1 MSSNQCFHFT
11 YLSRANKIREQGLIP
26 RIEENSEALK
36 DTSSKVSFSDG
47 RYAAAYLFANFYN
60 VYKQIKSGKRTA
72 QNSNTSQEMIDKIKK
87 TSSFEE
93 YLKDGIY
100 LIFDGTNIENTGGNN
115 GHINPFDAGTKEKI
129 APENLKVCLLKNE
142 ETGEISYSKYDYAL
156 YLMCSL
162 TKEEMAKMPDDNIE
176 EYKNDHL
183 GETLKFLQGSYTEM
197 HIPLNE
203 FCKIYHDKILQA
215 EKSEKAQK
223 ISLQDIGKETVKNFS
238 QNISKASKTFEDFE
252 NEVKQQEYSKE
263 QGEY

>member
-60 VYKQIKSGKRTA
+60 VYKQIKSGERTA

-129 APENLKVCLLKNE
+129 APENLRVCLLKDE
-142 ETGEISYSKYDYAL
+142 ETGEILYSKYDYAL
-156 YLMCSL
+156 YLICSL
-162 TKEEMAKMPDDNIE
+162 TDEDLTKMPNNDYIE
-176 EYKNDHL
+176 IYKKDHSD
-183 GETLKFLQGSYTEM
+183 EIRKFQKKSYIEVYITLD
-197 HIPLNE
+197 E
-203 FCKIYHDKILQA
+203 FCKMYHDKILQA
-215 EKSEKAQK
+215 EMSEEAQG
-223 ISLQDIGKETVKNFS
+223 INLQDIGKGTVKDFS
-238 QNISKASKTFEDFE
+238 ENILRATKTFEDLE
-252 NEVKQQEYSKE
+252 I
-263 QGEY
+263 